1 MRMHPELIRHWNKA
15 PFLLPLAGLIV
26 GILEYTEF
34 SLSPLQTFLQCVG
47 TMTLLLL
54 FFALPLR
61 WRFQRA
67 NWELFFHC
75 YFLFLWAPH

>member
-15 PFLLPLAGLIV
+15 PFLLPLAGLIA

-34 SLSPLQTFLQCVG
+34 SLTPWQVFIQGLGALIV
-47 TMTLLLL
+47 LLL

-67 NWELFFHC
+67 NWGIVFSFLLFVSM
-75 YFLFLWAPH
+75 